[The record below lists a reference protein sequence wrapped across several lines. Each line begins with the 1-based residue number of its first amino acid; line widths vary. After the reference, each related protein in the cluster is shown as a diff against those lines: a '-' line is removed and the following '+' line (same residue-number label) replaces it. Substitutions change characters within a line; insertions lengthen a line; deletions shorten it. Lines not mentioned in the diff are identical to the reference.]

1 MAQKIYGLIVGI
13 NKYPTINQLSGAVA
27 DAQAMYRFVMEKYR
41 DLSPDIMLLTDEQA
55 TRANIINAFRNH
67 LAKAGAG
74 DTAFFHFS
82 GHGSREQAP
91 EEFRI
96 FFPEG
101 KNETL
106 VCYDS
111 RYAGGF
117 DLADKELAVLLHELD
132 KKSPHIVVSL
142 DCCHSGSGTRKSIK
156 QVAARQ
162 AERDGNPRSLDSYLD
177 GYFSD
182 MLHREN
188 KISIPSSRHILLSA
202 CRNTELAW
210 ERVGNQGVFTSTL
223 LETLEAAGTQIS
235 YAELFTKVS
244 LKIQKDTNQHPQ
256 FEVYGGAN
264 AYDMFMLG
272 SPMEG
277 MVKLKVF
284 YDTRKGDCWKINNG
298 ALQGMPVDHVQP
310 ITLQIYNEKHQVV
323 AKAEVSAI
331 NQNDSKIILT
341 EGEANLDKA
350 VIYEATFTSIPEL
363 KIPIYSPVLPDN
375 FNRVVP
381 LALFEIVSEQEQGTY
396 FLEIVSSG
404 NKDQCR
410 IVHRLSNKIITE
422 SSNPAYV
429 HECLIKIARWETL
442 RRLRNPIT
450 KLNPTDLEIQFDL
463 LAGEFSNAGTRLTGN
478 ELSFNIRKGAD
489 DKDELYWYK
498 LFAENKTPRDLYVA
512 LLAISP
518 LYGIYHVN
526 YKKIPA
532 GERAIMSFEDR
543 SDFLAFTPEE
553 KDDKESI
560 TLLKFIASTQEIDT
574 TPLIQNDFSENK
586 SRKHEA
592 VASKS
597 ADEELQDRFGRA
609 LKRENADNQED
620 DWFTQDLT
628 LRLVREESQI
638 SSQKEVVLSNGLI
651 KIKPHKNLQANINFG
666 QVHSGSRD
674 AANRDTIFT
683 QTAWDKGLP
692 LFNLLGKSRGTQP
705 AELLELSDIQGD
717 VSMEQPLQM
726 EISAGLGTN
735 EILLPITFD
744 GEDLLVVG
752 SSHTDANGQ
761 TQVAIHELPEEQQNA
776 KSRNVGRA
784 IKLCFFK
791 LVLNKAPD
799 DLFLLRWVDYSKD
812 KPERR
817 TDGLAAKVAN
827 AKKIILAIHGI
838 IGDTENIITFLRP
851 LVQPHQS
858 SGYDLVLSF
867 DYENLNTPIGEIAQH
882 LKKQLMDLGFAENDG
897 KELTILAHS
906 MGGLVSRYLIE
917 RENAG
922 KWIDKLIMAGTPNGG
937 SPFGK
942 VPGYL
947 QLVKTILTIGLG
959 SAFFAPYLA
968 WAGGLIVALEQSKDL
983 TVTLAQM
990 KPDSD
995 FIRELAIS
1003 DDPHVSY
1010 YVIAGDITHYEQ
1022 QSDKVVARIMEKM
1035 LLKFGNVMSGK
1046 EANDIAVK
1054 TDDILRINIHRQPPP
1069 VFEKVPCHHLNYF
1082 EHEAGVAALIKVL

>member
-27 DAQAMYRFVMEKYR
+27 DAQAMHRFLMEKYR
-41 DLSPDIMLLTDEQA
+41 DLSPEIILLTDEQA
-55 TRANIINAFRNH
+55 TRMNIINAFRTH

-74 DTAFFHFS
+74 DTVFFHFS
-82 GHGSREQAP
+82 GHGSREQSP

-111 RYAGGF
+111 RYGNGF

-132 KKSPHIVVSL
+132 RNSPHIVVSL

-156 QVAARQ
+156 QVTSRQ
-162 AERDGNPRSLDSYLD
+162 AERDGNTRPLDSYLD
-177 GYFSD
+177 GYFSQ
-182 MLHREN
+182 MLRHEK
-188 KISIPSSRHILLSA
+188 KISIPPSRHILLSA

-223 LETLEAAGTQIS
+223 LETLEATGTQIS

-277 MVKLKVF
+277 IVKLKVF
-284 YDTRKGDCWKINNG
+284 YDTRKGNCWKINSG
-298 ALQGMPVDHVQP
+298 ALHGMPVDHVQP
-310 ITLQIYNEKHQVV
+310 ITLQIYNEAQQVV

-331 NQNDSKIILT
+331 DQNDSKITIT
-341 EGEANLDKA
+341 EGEAGLDST
-350 VIYEATFTSIPEL
+350 VIYEAAFTSVPEL
-363 KIPIYSPVLPDN
+363 KIPIYSPELPDN
-375 FNRVVP
+375 FSHVIP
-381 LALFEIVSEQEQGTY
+381 IALFEIVNEEEQGAY
-396 FLEIVSSG
+396 FLEIISG
-404 NKDQCR
+404 SNKDQCR

-429 HECLIKIARWETL
+429 NECLIKIARWETL
-442 RRLRNPIT
+442 RRLRNPKT
-450 KLNPTDLEIQFDL
+450 KLNPADLDIQFDL
-463 LAGEFSNAGTRLTGN
+463 LAGENSRESTRLAGN

-489 DKDELYWYK
+489 GNDELYWYE
-498 LFAENKTPRDLYVA
+498 LFTENKTPRDLHVA
-512 LLAISP
+512 LLAVSP

-532 GERAIMSFEDR
+532 GQRAIMSFEDR

-553 KDDKESI
+553 KDDKESLI
-560 TLLKFIASTQEIDT
+560 LFKLIASTQEINT

-586 SRKHEA
+586 SRKHEMM
-592 VASKS
+592 ASKD
-597 ADEELQDRFGRA
+597 AGEELQDRFGRA
-609 LKRENADNQED
+609 LKRENTVNQED
-620 DWFTQDLT
+620 DWFVQDLT
-628 LRLVREESQI
+628 LRLVREESQVG
-638 SSQKEVVLSNGLI
+638 SQKEVTLSNGLI
-651 KIKPHKNLQANINFG
+651 KIKPHNNLKASVNFG
-666 QVHSGSRD
+666 QVNSGSRD
-674 AANRDTIFT
+674 AANRDAIFA
-683 QTAWDKGLP
+683 QTALDKGLP
-692 LFNLLGKSRGTQP
+692 LFNLLGKSRSTQP

-726 EISAGLGTN
+726 EISAGLGTD
-735 EILLPITFD
+735 EILLPMTFD

-776 KSRNVGRA
+776 KSRNIGRA

-791 LVLNKAPD
+791 LALSKAPD

-817 TDGLAAKVAN
+817 ADGLSEKVAT
-827 AKKIILAIHGI
+827 AKKIILAVHGI
-838 IGDTENIITFLRP
+838 IGDTENIISFLQP
-851 LVQPHQS
+851 LTHTHKAD
-858 SGYDLVLSF
+858 GYDLVLSF

-882 LKKQLMDLGFAENDG
+882 LKKQLMDLGFTENDG
-897 KELTILAHS
+897 RELTILAHS

-917 RENAG
+917 REDGG

-937 SPFGK
+937 SPFGE

-947 QLVKTILTIGLG
+947 QLVKTILTVGLS

-968 WAGGLIVALEQSKDL
+968 WAGGLVVALEKSKDL
-983 TVTLAQM
+983 TITLSQM
-990 KPDSD
+990 KPNSD
-995 FIRELAIS
+995 FMRELSAS
-1003 DDPHVSY
+1003 GDPHVHY
-1010 YVIAGDITHYEQ
+1010 YAIAGDITHYEQ
-1022 QSDKVVARIMEKM
+1022 QSDKTIARMMEKM
-1035 LLKFGNVMSGK
+1035 LLKFGNFMSGK
-1046 EANDIAVK
+1046 DPNDIAVK
-1054 TDDILRINIHRQPPP
+1054 TDDILRINVHREPEP

-1082 EHEAGVAALIKVL
+1082 EHEAGIAALMKVL